1 MCLYSEG
8 QPWNQW
14 RGFLVG
20 LRWIDGF
27 GEIGDGFV
35 AGRERERK
43 SLHRSED
50 VEAKRE
56 SDDVALFGD
65 DIVHRSE
72 DVLERE
78 RYGNCN
84 PNYQP
89 H

>member
-1 MCLYSEG
+1 MAAAWVLG
-8 QPWNQW
+8 
-14 RGFLVG
+14 RGFLMG

-27 GEIGDGFV
+27 GEIGE
-35 AGRERERK
+35 RERE

-89 H
+89 HWLIGTIVVCRRL